1 MTLAVCPDQAA
12 NRAFAALQRMK
23 KETMVVPIVTLEEV
37 PVPTERERAAL
48 WASLKEADADVA
60 AGKAKPFDREEFR
73 RRFLA
78 ICKGEIA

>member
-1 MTLAVCPDQAA
+1 
-12 NRAFAALQRMK
+12 MK

-37 PVPTERERAAL
+37 PVPTEPERAAL
-48 WASLKEADADVA
+48 LASLKEADAAVA

-78 ICKGEIA
+78 ICRGEIA

>member
-1 MTLAVCPDQAA
+1 
-12 NRAFAALQRMK
+12 MK
-23 KETMVVPIVTLEEV
+23 KKTIVVPIVSLAEV
-37 PVPTERERAAL
+37 PVPTERQRAEL
-48 WASLKEADADVA
+48 LASLKQAEADAA